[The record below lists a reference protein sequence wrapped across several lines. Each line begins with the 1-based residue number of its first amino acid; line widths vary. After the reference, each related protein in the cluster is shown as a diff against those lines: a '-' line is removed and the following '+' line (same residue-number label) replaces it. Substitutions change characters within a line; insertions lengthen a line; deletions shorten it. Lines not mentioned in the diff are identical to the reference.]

1 MKADTLVRRAIS
13 DYWGKIG
20 FEPNKIILGY
30 NLLNALRRDILHMD
44 NPVDKLEE
52 LRLNVRYEYMG
63 IPIEV
68 DYNNPY
74 ALKVGYMAD
83 YENDIYEY

>member
-1 MKADTLVRRAIS
+1 MKADTRV
-13 DYWGKIG
+13 G
-20 FEPNKIILGY
+20 
-30 NLLNALRRDILHMD
+30 RDILHMD
-44 NPVDKLEE
+44 NPVDRLEE
-52 LRLNVRYEYMG
+52 LRLDVRYEYMG

-83 YENDIYEY
+83 YENDIYGY

>member
-1 MKADTLVRRAIS
+1 MRADTRIGRAIS
-13 DYWGKIG
+13 DYWCKTG

-30 NLLNALRRDILHMD
+30 NLLNALRRDILHIT
-44 NPVDKLEE
+44 NPVDRFEE
-52 LRLNVRYEYMG
+52 LRLDVRYEYMG

-83 YENDIYEY
+83 YENDIYGY